1 MKKNAAQKIAILG
14 LCTALAMVFSYIEVL
29 IPPIVTAI
37 PGIKIGLPNIVII
50 FLLYRLGFKEA
61 VIVSLVRVFAVS
73 LLFGNI
79 DTFAYSMAGAV
90 LSLLGMTLL
99 KHLNWL
105 SVVGVSVA
113 GGVLHNVGQII
124 MAMVLLGTAEI
135 GYYLIIL
142 AITGTISGAL
152 IGIGGAIVIK
162 RIPLPK
168 QY

>member
-29 IPPIVTAI
+29 IPPIMTAI

-124 MAMVLLGTAEI
+124 MAIVLLGTAEI

-142 AITGTISGAL
+142 AITGTISGVL

>member
-29 IPPIVTAI
+29 IPPIITAI

-105 SVVGVSVA
+105 SVVGVSVM

-124 MAMVLLGTAEI
+124 MAMILLGTAEI

-142 AITGTISGAL
+142 AITGTISGVL

>member
-29 IPPIVTAI
+29 IPPIITAI